1 MVKRIGVDGG
11 AIDVLW
17 GQRKGRQ
24 IGTERGRSGEE
35 NDGEEVGLSGGR
47 WFSGYGWFGFFFVL
61 ASCGSGRGRWRE
73 RLRGWE
79 TEGCER
85 EERACS
91 GRGGSWPWRR

>member
-35 NDGEEVGLSGGR
+35 NDGEEGGLSGGR
-47 WFSGYGWFGFFFVL
+47 WFWGYGWFSFFFFCL
-61 ASCGSGRGRWRE
+61 GELRFWSREMKGTIE
-73 RLRGWE
+73 RLGD
-79 TEGCER
+79 
-85 EERACS
+85 
-91 GRGGSWPWRR
+91 GGL

>member
-1 MVKRIGVDGG
+1 
-11 AIDVLW
+11 
-17 GQRKGRQ
+17 
-24 IGTERGRSGEE
+24 
-35 NDGEEVGLSGGR
+35 
-47 WFSGYGWFGFFFVL
+47 L